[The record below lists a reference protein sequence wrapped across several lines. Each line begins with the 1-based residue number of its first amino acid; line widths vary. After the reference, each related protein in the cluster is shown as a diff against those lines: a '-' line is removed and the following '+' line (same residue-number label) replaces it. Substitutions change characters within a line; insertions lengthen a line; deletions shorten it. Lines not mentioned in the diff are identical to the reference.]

1 VNKARGF
8 WDASALLP
16 LCVQEATSAQAQ
28 SLLRKFP
35 PVVWWSTSVEVHSAI
50 SRLTRL
56 GKLSN
61 KQQQGAL
68 ARLSLLSEGWREILP
83 DDQLRELAGD
93 LLDKHP
99 LQAADSLQLAA
110 ALTWC
115 QQRPSKRNFVSGD
128 QRLCEAARSLGF
140 SIVQLSRISL

>member
-1 VNKARGF
+1 
-8 WDASALLP
+8 
-16 LCVQEATSAQAQ
+16 
-28 SLLRKFP
+28 
-35 PVVWWSTSVEVHSAI
+35 
-50 SRLTRL
+50 L

-61 KQQQGAL
+61 KQKQGAL